1 VSFPR
6 LFFRDIHIGSTIQ
19 CNVDGEI
26 YMFMKKIRFTYI
38 YISNSSFYPRNMI
51 LDKIKKNKKWDMKG
65 SYDQSICS
73 SLLLHFCFL
82 FSFFS
87 LCFFF
92 FCIFLVTLFPLSIF
106 YAFFLLY
113 KYLESRFSFLLVME
127 MDFDAFFHS
136 SSWI

>member
-1 VSFPR
+1 
-6 LFFRDIHIGSTIQ
+6 
-19 CNVDGEI
+19 
-26 YMFMKKIRFTYI
+26 
-38 YISNSSFYPRNMI
+38 
-51 LDKIKKNKKWDMKG
+51 MKG

-136 SSWI
+136 SSLIQPMEIEIYALFLRTIFLPPHPSTPFLFFFLFWFCFTLIFFLFI